1 MLKII
6 LCGIN
11 GKIGSLIYQLA
22 TENSHQIV
30 CGIDK
35 KIVGAFDC
43 PVYNSFCEIKE
54 HADVIVDFSSPTS
67 LDDLLDFALTNQT
80 PLVIGTTGYSLAQEE
95 QIVNASKHI
104 SVFKSANMSLGINL
118 LIKLCKTA
126 TSVLQGFDVEIID
139 THHKH
144 KKDAPSGTTKMI
156 FDAINESKYKAL
168 SPIYGRRGKGQR
180 KQDEVGIHSLRGGTI
195 VGEHSIFYFGE
206 NETITLSHSANSK
219 KLFAHGAIKAS
230 EFLVKQTVGL
240 YDMNNLLNI

>member
-67 LDDLLDFALTNQT
+67 FDDLLDFALTNQT
-80 PLVIGTTGYSLAQEE
+80 PIVIGTTGYSLAQEE

-104 SVFKSANMSLGINL
+104 SVFKSANMSLGMNL

-168 SPIYGRRGKGQR
+168 SPIYGRRGKDKENKMKLEFTHCEVAQLLANIR
-180 KQDEVGIHSLRGGTI
+180 FFILEKMKQLHCRTRQTQKNCLRT
-195 VGEHSIFYFGE
+195 EQ
-206 NETITLSHSANSK
+206 L
-219 KLFAHGAIKAS
+219 
-230 EFLVKQTVGL
+230 KQV
-240 YDMNNLLNI
+240 NF